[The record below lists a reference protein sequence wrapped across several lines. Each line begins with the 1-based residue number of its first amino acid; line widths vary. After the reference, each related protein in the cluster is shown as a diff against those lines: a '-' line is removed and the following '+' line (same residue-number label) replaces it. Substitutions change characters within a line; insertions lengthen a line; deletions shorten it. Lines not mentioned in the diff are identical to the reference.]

1 MNAVIYGLV
10 AFYLSTERQ
19 IDMWFVVDEHLNK
32 VICEV
37 PTEAEAQEYVDENDG
52 CFYVYASI

>member
-1 MNAVIYGLV
+1 
-10 AFYLSTERQ
+10 
-19 IDMWFVVDEHLNK
+19 MWFVVDEHLNK

-37 PTEAEAQEYVDENDG
+37 PTEAEAQEYVDENVG